1 MNEDY
6 LTSPFND
13 DMIRVMREISKSLES
28 FKVISESLAKID
40 LTPLYKS
47 IDILRPVLHNGSLNE
62 SVNIVAKSL
71 SSLNSYNLKELN
83 IVMKAFYSE
92 KFFESFDIQ
101 LQSINK
107 LNSELFRTKP
117 IVDYDDLFDVPNET
131 IKPPETPVQS
141 DDIKD
146 ITSEIKKRMYD
157 FNHNI
162 IAPFRNKVELA
173 NWITYY
179 IIQNI
184 LENNHVPVQI
194 KVIIVFAIVYQLSSE
209 KN

>member
-117 IVDYDDLFDVPNET
+117 IVDYDDLFDVPNVT
-131 IKPPETPVQS
+131 IKPLIPPT
-141 DDIKD
+141 IKP
-146 ITSEIKKRMYD
+146 EIKSGVLQG
-157 FNHNI
+157 NI
-162 IAPFRNKVELA
+162 TPEKGDMKPIAIAP
-173 NWITYY
+173 
-179 IIQNI
+179 
-184 LENNHVPVQI
+184 
-194 KVIIVFAIVYQLSSE
+194 
-209 KN
+209 